1 MEASAVSGPKVLAR
15 SPRTLRLAGDDRLV
29 AVLRSGHD
37 AAFEVIYDRYH
48 RPLLSF
54 CRHMLGHPEE
64 AADAVQQTFI
74 SAYSEL
80 TRSEK
85 PIALRAWL
93 FTIARNRCLSM
104 LRARRETVA
113 LEDAQP
119 HTEGLASEV
128 QQRADLRDLLR
139 DLARLPEDQRAAL
152 VLAELGDL
160 GHDEIA
166 DVLGCPHGK
175 VKALVFQA
183 RSSLSTSREARETS
197 CAEIREQLS
206 VLRGG
211 ALRRAKLRR
220 HLRECPGCREF
231 RKEVSRQRQAMALL
245 LPVVPA
251 VGLKQAVLSGAGLT
265 TGAATAAGGA
275 SMGGGAA
282 AGALGAK
289 AIAVKAL
296 VVAAIV
302 GGGAAGGVALV
313 DGLHQGSSR
322 PSHAATA
329 SGSSSAGG
337 ASLAS
342 GRAGLADS
350 AAAAAAALAAKPAGV
365 HSNRAAAHRNAL
377 AHGKGHKRGLLGTQ
391 PGHNDAS
398 SPSTGHGR
406 SDAAPGQQRVLGGSA
421 NPYTPPGNANGRTL
435 NGAPSSELTTPS
447 TGGGSGGTHGGGSA
461 NSLTHRSSDGTT

>member
-29 AVLRSGHD
+29 ALLRAGHD

-64 AADAVQQTFI
+64 AADATQQTFI

-113 LEDAQP
+113 LEDVEP

-166 DVLGCPHGK
+166 DVLGCQHAK

-265 TGAATAAGGA
+265 TAAATGAGGA

-282 AGALGAK
+282 AGAGALGAK
-289 AIAVKAL
+289 AVAVKAL
-296 VVAAIV
+296 VLAAII

-313 DGLHQGSSR
+313 DGVNHGSAQ
-322 PSHAATA
+322 PSHSATA
-329 SGSSSAGG
+329 SESSSAIG
-337 ASLAS
+337 ASRES

-350 AAAAAAALAAKPAGV
+350 AAAAAALAAKPAGV

-391 PGHNDAS
+391 PGHNKSS
-398 SPSTGHGR
+398 SPSAGHGR
-406 SDAAPGQQRVLGGSA
+406 SDAAPGHQGVVGGSA
-421 NPYTPPGNANGRTL
+421 TPYTPPGNAYGRSL
-435 NGAPSSELTTPS
+435 NGGGSSSGLTTPS
-447 TGGGSGGTHGGGSA
+447 TSGTRGLGSG
-461 NSLTHRSSDGTT
+461 NSLTHRRSYQTTQ